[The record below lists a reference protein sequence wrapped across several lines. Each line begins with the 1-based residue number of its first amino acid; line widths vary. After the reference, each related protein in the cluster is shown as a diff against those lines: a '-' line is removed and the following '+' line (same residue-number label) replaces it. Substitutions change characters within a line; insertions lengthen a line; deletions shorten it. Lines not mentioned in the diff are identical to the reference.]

1 MKKLTQ
7 MSVLVVED
15 AALMRSLIVKTLKK
29 NNIGNVTQA
38 SNGKQALDAVTL
50 MRPDLIISDL
60 NMPVMGGVELLGRLQ
75 QHDEYK
81 KIPLVVL
88 TSQTND
94 ATFKKIM
101 AMGAA
106 DFIRKPFGEDQLMVK
121 LRSVAEWLN

>member
-1 MKKLTQ
+1 MKKLTE

-15 AALMRSLIVKTLKK
+15 GAMIRTLIVKTLKK
-29 NNIGNVTQA
+29 NEIGNVSTA

-60 NMPVMGGVELLGRLQ
+60 NMPEMNGVELLRKLQ
-75 QHDEYK
+75 QHSEFRE
-81 KIPLVVL
+81 IPFVVL

-101 AMGAA
+101 SMGAA
-106 DFIRKPFGEDQLMVK
+106 DFIRKPFNEEQLMVK
-121 LRSVAEWLN
+121 LKSVAEWIK